1 MSAPQYVHPEFG
13 SFSRKRFRHRGLWIG
28 LACLIVVIVG
38 ADLITRARVSDAAV
52 APKGRMSNAETV
64 PTTTL
69 MGYSAVDP
77 QVIVV
82 NGTQVV
88 VDKPFCV
95 GGRPS
100 DGNCVAFQLPKV
112 RMVRVPR
119 VASVGQQGN
128 LAKSGAAVVP
138 RSAGLDKAI
147 AEPKKAQGSA
157 HRQTP
162 RSTQSRREARTADW
176 TARGYT
182 SRDRREDGRQGF
194 ARNFW

>member
-1 MSAPQYVHPEFG
+1 VSAPQYVHPEFG
-13 SFSRKRFRHRGLWIG
+13 SFSRKCFRHRGLWIG
-28 LACLIVVIVG
+28 LTCLTVVIVG
-38 ADLITRARVSDAAV
+38 AVLITRARVSDAAV
-52 APKGRMSNAETV
+52 APEGRMSNAETV

-77 QVIVV
+77 PVTVV

-88 VDKPFCV
+88 VDQPFCF
-95 GGRPS
+95 G
-100 DGNCVAFQLPKV
+100 GNCVVFQLPKV

-119 VASVGQQGN
+119 VASVGQQEN
-128 LAKSGAAVVP
+128 LAKSGAAAAP
-138 RSAGLDKAI
+138 RSPGLDKAF
-147 AEPKKAQGSA
+147 AEPKKAQSST